1 MKGWVLGIFILGIVF
16 VSACN
21 LPAQRTLC
29 GDGICDS
36 TESCACSDCA
46 NTDFCKVKNVT
57 QNCDDSNDCT
67 IDSFN
72 PSTNSC
78 VREIKQ
84 NCCGNSKCELDERD
98 CNFNT
103 YETKC
108 GKDCGLSCPP
118 KLIVHQ
124 SKETKTEDKFSF
136 VCADANCEKTG
147 DNNFRMKKYAAV
159 QTVITNIGEQSTDV
173 ITSSFSC
180 QIGSTKIAL
189 NDNDNYNGI
198 IFKDFFNEREDKLDS
213 LSSRINLNNNAIYK
227 LSINITNQI
236 TTPLEIVC
244 STVLASNYLQNI
256 QELKITIY

>member
-1 MKGWVLGIFILGIVF
+1 MKLLIPLLILSLVFIG
-16 VSACN
+16 ACN
-21 LPAQRTLC
+21 QVSQKTTC

-46 NTDFCKVKNVT
+46 NTDFCKVKNV
-57 QNCDDSNDCT
+57 QKNCDDTNDCT

-72 PSTNSC
+72 PSTNTC
-78 VREIKQ
+78 INEIKP

-118 KLIVHQ
+118 KLVIHQ
-124 SKETKTEDKFSF
+124 SKETKTDDMFSF

-147 DNNFRMKKYAAV
+147 DNSFRMKQYSEV

-173 ITSSFSC
+173 ITSSFTC
-180 QIGSTKIAL
+180 QTSSTKIAL
-189 NDNDNYNGI
+189 NDNDNYYGI
-198 IFKDFFNEREDKLDS
+198 IFKDFFNGKEERVDG
-213 LSSRINLNNNAIYK
+213 LSSRINVNNNAIYK
-227 LSINITNQI
+227 LSINVTTQI
-236 TTPLEIVC
+236 TTPIELVC
-244 STVLASNYLQNI
+244 TTALNSNYLQNL
-256 QELKITIY
+256 QDLKLTIY